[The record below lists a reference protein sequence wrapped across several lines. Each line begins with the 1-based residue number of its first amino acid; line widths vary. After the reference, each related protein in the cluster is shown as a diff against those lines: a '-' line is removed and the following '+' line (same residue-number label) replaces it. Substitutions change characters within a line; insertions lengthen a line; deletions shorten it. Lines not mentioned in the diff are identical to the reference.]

1 MSQSNP
7 FADMLE
13 NLNQAMK
20 QMSSMQMPGL
30 NLGSMQDVNQ
40 ATIEAISEANRIAM
54 EGMQALAQRSQE
66 MATEA
71 VADFQESAKGM
82 ADMSGGSLAKPAEM
96 ARANFEKAVGNLR
109 ELGEIA
115 TKSQTEAWT
124 LIGQRMQQN
133 MSGGSK

>member
-1 MSQSNP
+1 
-7 FADMLE
+7 MLE
-13 NLNQAMK
+13 NLSQAMK

-30 NLGSMQDVNQ
+30 NLGSLQDANK

-54 EGMQALAQRSQE
+54 EGMQALAKRSQE
-66 MATEA
+66 MAAEA
-71 VADFQESAKGM
+71 VSDFQESAKSMG
-82 ADMSGGSLAKPAEM
+82 DLSGGSLAKPAEM

-133 MSGGSK
+133 VTKGGK